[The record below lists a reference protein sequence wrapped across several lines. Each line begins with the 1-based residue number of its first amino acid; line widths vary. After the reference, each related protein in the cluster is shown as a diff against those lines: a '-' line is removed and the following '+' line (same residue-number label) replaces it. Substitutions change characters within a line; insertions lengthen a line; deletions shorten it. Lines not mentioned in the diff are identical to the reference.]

1 VKPLLVEGLTA
12 GREGHVLLEQI
23 RCEVRTG
30 QVTGIISDN
39 PERLS
44 FLMNIL
50 GGVEREQSGRIL
62 FAGHPWTPEQRLKGV
77 GVAREQV
84 SLVDTLPVLDNLFLS
99 NNKLFT
105 RFGFLFKSQ
114 RRAHARSVLRK
125 LETQVSLDLPVQKVD
140 PDAKVML
147 DLARVVIQDPAYL
160 VFHGI
165 TRSMSLRQYEAFLSL
180 IRVWKAAGKGII
192 VVPIN
197 SEDVRNLVDRLYFLQ
212 GTQLFEVDQFGDLAD
227 EQLHD
232 FFLGNVKKRF
242 QTASDP
248 IHRAKLALEEKVN
261 EPEVDYQALADSLA
275 MSYDNFRRRFKNQIG
290 MSPNQYFLSANIE
303 RAKELLL
310 FTDTEIKDIASQL
323 GFSDP
328 YYFSRVFK
336 ERAKTSPAH
345 FRQGERQDAD
355 E

>member
-1 VKPLLVEGLTA
+1 VKPLLVEGITA
-12 GREGHVLLEQI
+12 GRDGHILLEQI

-30 QVTGIISDN
+30 QVTGIIADN

-50 GGVEREQSGRIL
+50 GGVEKEQSGRVL
-62 FAGHPWTPEQRLKGV
+62 FSGRPWTPEQRLRGV
-77 GVAREQV
+77 GIAREQV
-84 SLVDTLPVLDNLFLS
+84 SLVDSLPVLDNLFLS

-105 RFGFLFKSQ
+105 RFGFILKAQ
-114 RRAHARSVLRK
+114 RRTHAKAVLRK
-125 LETQVSLDLPVQKVD
+125 LETQVSLDVPVQKVD

-160 VFHGI
+160 LFQGV
-165 TRSMSLRQYEAFLSL
+165 TRAMSLRQYEAFLAL
-180 IRVWKAAGKGII
+180 IRGWKAEGKGII

-212 GTQLFEVDQFGDLAD
+212 GTQLFEVDQFSDLAD

-232 FFLGNVKKRF
+232 FFLGNVKKRY

-248 IHRAKLALEEKVN
+248 IQRAKLALEEKVH
-261 EPEVDYQALADSLA
+261 EAEVDYQALADSLA

-290 MSPNQYFLSANIE
+290 MSPNQYFLSAKIE

-336 ERAKTSPAH
+336 ERVKTSPAH
-345 FRQGERQDAD
+345 FRQGERNDAED
-355 E
+355 